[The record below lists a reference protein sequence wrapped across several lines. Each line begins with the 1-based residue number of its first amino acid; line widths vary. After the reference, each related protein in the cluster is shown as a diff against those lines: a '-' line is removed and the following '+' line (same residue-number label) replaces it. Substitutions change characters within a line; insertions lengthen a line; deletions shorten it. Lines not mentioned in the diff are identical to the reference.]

1 MTTTEQDARALAHLA
16 YRLRE
21 DTHGAGKWDRPGIW
35 SELSRL
41 IGTNLAVA
49 CETVIRHASD
59 PTADTPGAIRRGYL
73 PGPPTPPAFRPP
85 KRDDECPAHPG
96 SHAVGCS
103 GCAAD
108 RHAGTPAPPARTRK
122 TPPPPEWAKAR
133 AALRRGGDDD
143 D

>member
-35 SELSRL
+35 AEVSRL

-49 CETVIRHASD
+49 CETVVRNSAD
-59 PTADTPGAIRRGYL
+59 PAADTPGAIRRGYL
-73 PGPPTPPAFRPP
+73 PGPPAPPIARPP

-96 SHAVGCS
+96 SHATACS